1 MSLLPFVTQA
11 LLTNGMGPY
20 LPLAN
25 LCVAIWAPLFVVNTR
40 PAFIAGEAFLGA
52 ALLVLLASTLVTG
65 VLRSYSPTWRRPVE
79 WLLVHLP
86 IRLFLAVLLQIDVW
100 QQGFILF
107 GLAESP
113 HDLKQTIWPTF
124 IIVVSTGVAASLWTF
139 ATTDLATGGA
149 SIFLQ
154 LALLFNRKLA
164 EHRPT
169 EVFAAHVLSIA
180 LIGTGLIASVAW
192 GHINGQRAEEREGRV
207 ALPIQPHEDA
217 AVAAAEAEAAA
228 AEQRA
233 AERREEAQ
241 RLREEGGEDEPTP
254 SQLERGEG
262 SGKSK
267 DGPAVTRKLGHD

>member
-1 MSLLPFVTQA
+1 MTLQA

-25 LCVAIWAPLFVVNTR
+25 LCVAIWAPLFIVNTR

-52 ALLVLLASTLVTG
+52 ALLLLLASTLVTG
-65 VLRSYSPTWRRPVE
+65 VLRSYRPTWRRPIE

-86 IRLFLAVLLQIDVW
+86 TRLFLAVLLQVDIW

-107 GLAESP
+107 GLAENGS
-113 HDLKQTIWPTF
+113 HDLKRTVWPTF
-124 IIVVSTGVAASLWTF
+124 IIVVSTGVVTAFWSF
-139 ATTDLATGGA
+139 ATTDIATGGA

-154 LALLFNRKLA
+154 LALLFKRQLA

-180 LIGTGLIASVAW
+180 LIGTGLIAAFAW
-192 GHINGQRAEEREGRV
+192 GYIRGQQHESEGRV

-241 RLREEGGEDEPTP
+241 RLRGEEEEPTP

-262 SGKSK
+262 RSNG
-267 DGPAVTRKLGHD
+267 GGENVAVTRKLGHD